1 MRWPRRLTKARIP
14 DVIFYA
20 TLAGASVLSFRLPDE
35 RDLVQGIAFGATGAL
50 LLVQFLEY
58 LQRKERAASDP
69 AARVSAE
76 EPER

>member
-1 MRWPRRLTKARIP
+1 MRWPRRLTNARISE
-14 DVIFYA
+14 VIFYA
-20 TLAGASVLSFRLPDE
+20 TLAGASILSLLLPDE

-58 LQRKERAASDP
+58 LQRKERASSDS
-69 AARVSAE
+69 AARGSAE